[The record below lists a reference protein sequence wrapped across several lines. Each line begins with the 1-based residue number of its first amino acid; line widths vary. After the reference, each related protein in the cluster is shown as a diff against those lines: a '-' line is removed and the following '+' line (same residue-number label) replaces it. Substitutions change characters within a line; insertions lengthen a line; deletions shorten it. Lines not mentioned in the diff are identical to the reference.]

1 MSLRQRNPDPAGNKD
16 NSPEPSPYPLDT
28 NPMTKWLHSYGFW
41 ALYIS
46 MIAVARIF
54 YWMVVSDPAIGWTLT
69 CVTHAAMSYVLLH
82 VLKGAPIGDITIR
95 GKYDHLTFWEQ
106 IDGEYHGTKIRKL
119 FSSVPVLMYGIA
131 FITFSSFLYL
141 QQINHRL
148 AITFNWVR
156 NDWLC
161 LPWVIAST
169 AVCVIPKLP
178 VMHGKRPFGLN
189 ASDSTPPTSP
199 LSR

>member
-1 MSLRQRNPDPAGNKD
+1 MSLRQRVNVDTDGSKD

-46 MIAVARIF
+46 MIAMTRIF
-54 YWMVVSDPAIGWTLT
+54 YWMAVSDPAIGWTLT
-69 CVTHAAMSYVLLH
+69 CVTHAVMSYVLLH

-119 FSSVPVLMYGIA
+119 FSSVPVL
-131 FITFSSFLYL
+131 L
-141 QQINHRL
+141 L
-148 AITFNWVR
+148 AIAFNWVR
-156 NDWLC
+156 NDWYL
-161 LPWVIAST
+161 LPWVILST

-178 VMHGKRPFGLN
+178 VMHRKRPFGDE
-189 ASDSTPPTSP
+189 SPP
-199 LSR
+199 LSPHSR